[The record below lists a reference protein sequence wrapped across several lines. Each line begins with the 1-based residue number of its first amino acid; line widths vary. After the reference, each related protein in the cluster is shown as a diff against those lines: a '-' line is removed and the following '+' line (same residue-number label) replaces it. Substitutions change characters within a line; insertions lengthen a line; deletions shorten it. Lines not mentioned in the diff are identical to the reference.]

1 MRTGTR
7 LSAIGHGTLIVLAVV
22 GVPWFGPREHPP
34 IRITDVSFITQAQ
47 FDAAQATA
55 PADAPRAEDAP
66 ALPPVPRPA
75 VEPTPA
81 EPEPEP
87 APDPTPEPAPEPV
100 VEAPAEPDVAALEP
114 PAEAAPPTPAKIT
127 PRIITLDEP
136 TAATPPQSRP
146 SPRIE
151 RTPTPKPPEDVRPA
165 KTPNPVTAPTPEPV
179 IVAKKEEP
187 PAAAPEAAPEPE
199 AAPPVPLALETSRRP
214 KVRQTK
220 EPRSTEPRDTAAEAV
235 LAALQK
241 QSATKPTVTRPTPP
255 TPATAPSQTEPTAM
269 ASATSL
275 PEGPPMSNSEK
286 DGLKMAVQRCWNV
299 PAGLRDANE
308 LKVTL
313 AAELAADGAVVAS
326 SIRLIEPSP
335 APDARFKSAF
345 EAGRRALIRCS
356 PYSDLPRDKYGQW
369 RNIEVVF
376 NPEGMVSW

>member
-1 MRTGTR
+1 MRLR
-7 LSAIGHGTLIVLAVV
+7 C
-22 GVPWFGPREHPP
+22 
-34 IRITDVSFITQAQ
+34 
-47 FDAAQATA
+47 
-55 PADAPRAEDAP
+55 
-66 ALPPVPRPA
+66 RPFRGR
-75 VEPTPA
+75 PSSRRRRNRK
-81 EPEPEP
+81 
-87 APDPTPEPAPEPV
+87 PAPEPPPQPV
-100 VEAPAEPDVAALEP
+100 AEAPAEPDVAALEP
-114 PAEAAPPTPAKIT
+114 PTDTAPPTPAKIT

-136 TAATPPQSRP
+136 TAATPPQAQP

-165 KTPNPVTAPTPEPV
+165 ETPKPVTAPTPKPV
-179 IVAKKEEP
+179 VVAKKEEP
-187 PAAAPEAAPEPE
+187 PAAAPEAAPQLE

-214 KVRQTK
+214 KVRPATK
-220 EPRSTEPRDTAAEAV
+220 PPAKEPRDTAADAV

-241 QSATKPTVTRPTPP
+241 QSATKPTVTRATPP
-255 TPATAPSQTEPTAM
+255 TPATAPSQTDPTAM

-313 AAELAADGAVVAS
+313 AAELAADGSVITS

-345 EAGRRALIRCS
+345 DAGRRALIRCS
-356 PYSDLPRDKYGQW
+356 PYSDLPRDKFGQW